1 MQFVSKRWSSALFL
15 TLSACLV
22 PNLAFGLAEDMG
34 ATDAPESSD
43 ATPAPLLPNAST
55 LAPSG
60 DAAQVSAD
68 DSYGV
73 AKHKRKPHAKRAKR
87 PRKHRKHSA

>member
-1 MQFVSKRWSSALFL
+1 MQFVSKRWSSALYL

-22 PNLAFGLAEDMG
+22 PNLAFGLAELS
-34 ATDAPESSD
+34 APESSD
-43 ATPAPLLPNAST
+43 APPAPLLPNAST
-55 LAPSG
+55 FAPSG
-60 DAAQVSAD
+60 DVAQVSAD